1 MKVKLRIGG
10 VARVLCVLLAEV
22 IVFQSLPVP
31 AVAQEQ
37 QQPTQLNISILEGEG
52 SINNIHQ
59 RVTRE
64 AMVQVSDENH
74 KPVAGVAVTFF
85 LPEHGASGV
94 FSNGGRS
101 FTIMTDDTGRAV
113 ARGIV
118 PNKVV
123 GKVQIR
129 VVARFRV
136 LQADT
141 VISQTNVAAAAAA
154 GAAAGG
160 AISGKLLAIILIVA
174 AAGAA
179 GGAVAAT
186 RGGGASPTP
195 VPTVTITVGT
205 PTVGAPH

>member
-1 MKVKLRIGG
+1 MKAKLRIGG

-31 AVAQEQ
+31 AVAQAQ

-129 VVARFRV
+129 VVARFRA

-141 VISQTNVAAAAAA
+141 IISQTNVAAAAAA
-154 GAAAGG
+154 GAAVGG
-160 AISGKLLAIILIVA
+160 AISGKLLAIILVVA

>member
-1 MKVKLRIGG
+1 MKAKLRIGG
-10 VARVLCVLLAEV
+10 VARALCVLLAEV
-22 IVFQSLPVP
+22 VVFQSLPVP
-31 AVAQEQ
+31 AIAQEQ
-37 QQPTQLNISILEGEG
+37 EPTTLSISILEGEG

-74 KPVAGVAVTFF
+74 KPVAGAAVTFF

-113 ARGIV
+113 VRGIV

-129 VVARFRV
+129 VVARFRA

-141 VISQTNVAAAAAA
+141 IISQTNVAAAAAA

-160 AISGKLLAIILIVA
+160 AISGKLLAIILIAA

-186 RGGGASPTP
+186 RGGGSPAV
-195 VPTVTITVGT
+195 VPTITIAPGT